1 MMTASDIKQ
10 LFPNAENVEVG
21 FKSAKGGL
29 PESFW
34 ESFSAFANTNGG
46 IIVLG
51 MKEKN
56 GQFTPDGL
64 TADQV
69 MAYKKNF
76 WDCAHNKAKV
86 SATMLTEKD
95 LEEQLVD
102 GQCLLVFHIPRAA
115 YNVRPVY
122 LTNNPFGHTFR
133 RNHEGDYRCT
143 DDEVRLMFADAQSLT
158 HSFDGQILPNY
169 TINDID
175 ATSLRGYRQRFLL
188 KRENHPWNELDD
200 MAFLTK
206 IGAYKIDR
214 STGDEGFT
222 RAGVLMLGK
231 ADSIIDTA
239 CAPFYFPDYQEKLS
253 SDPHL
258 RWTDRIYP
266 DGSWECNIFQFFF
279 RVYNKLTQALP
290 TPFML
295 DGIARIEE
303 TPAHIA
309 LREALVNALV
319 HASYAEPGSIVVTRW
334 PERITMRNPGR
345 MLVSIE
351 DFYSGGYS
359 IPRNPIL
366 QKMFMLL
373 GYGEKAGSGADTI
386 KKGLTEVGW
395 SIPVLSERVH
405 PDAIE
410 ITLVKLEDGSEKTV
424 EGPEKS
430 NQKSSE
436 ESNQKNKSNQE
447 SDQKSDQKIL
457 EAIQSN
463 PTITIKELQEYCGLS
478 ESGVKKIIRGLRAS
492 NLLRRI
498 GPDKGG
504 HWEVLAKE

>member
-1 MMTASDIKQ
+1 M
-10 LFPNAENVEVG
+10 
-21 FKSAKGGL
+21 
-29 PESFW
+29 
-34 ESFSAFANTNGG
+34 
-46 IIVLG
+46 
-51 MKEKN
+51 
-56 GQFTPDGL
+56 
-64 TADQV
+64 
-69 MAYKKNF
+69 
-76 WDCAHNKAKV
+76 
-86 SATMLTEKD
+86 
-95 LEEQLVD
+95 
-102 GQCLLVFHIPRAA
+102 
-115 YNVRPVY
+115 
-122 LTNNPFGHTFR
+122 
-133 RNHEGDYRCT
+133 
-143 DDEVRLMFADAQSLT
+143 
-158 HSFDGQILPNY
+158 
-169 TINDID
+169 
-175 ATSLRGYRQRFLL
+175 

-231 ADSIIDTA
+231 ADSITDTA

-319 HASYAEPGSIVVTRW
+319 HASYAEPGSIVITRW
-334 PERITMRNPGR
+334 PDRITLRNPGR

-395 SIPVLSERVH
+395 STPTLSERVH

-410 ITLVKLEDGSEKTV
+410 ITLVKLEGGSEKTA
-424 EGPEKS
+424 EGSEKS
-430 NQKSSE
+430 NQESSE
-436 ESNQKNKSNQE
+436 ESNQKSSEKSNQKVG
-447 SDQKSDQKIL
+447 SNQKSSEKSNQKVG
-457 EAIQSN
+457 SN
-463 PTITIKELQEYCGLS
+463 QKSSEKTIEISEKNVQGSEKSVESPEKSSEKIFNLLKANPSITIVELTKALNISQRAVEKQLQ
-478 ESGVKKIIRGLRAS
+478 KLRE
-492 NLLRRI
+492 NGRI
-498 GPDKGG
+498 KRVGPDKGG
-504 HWEVLAKE
+504 HWEVLAPQAK